1 VLILK
6 NCRLVPE
13 LVEGYEGNTADIA
26 IEGNLIQGIYSPG
39 EAPAG
44 EEMDLH
50 GMTVLPGLFDLH
62 MHLNFDSM
70 NVEAIASREPEQAII
85 DGLDYAQ
92 EFLRNGYTYLRDCG
106 IAHWSGRYVRQAIDR
121 GIVVGPHYSFSG
133 ACNSASAPGNKQF
146 GPVYREFDG
155 PQYALR
161 ICREDVAN
169 GADFVKYMVTGAV
182 MNQGGDPQAMLC
194 TEEEL
199 QAMADGARACGTYLS
214 CHCHGKPGILACIR
228 SGVYTVEHCTYID
241 EECIEAFLQAD
252 GASVIIP
259 TMGVIYGILMDDT
272 GAVPEYMKTR
282 SKEIYDRASENL
294 GKAYRA
300 GVKMGWG
307 SDADRVSFHKYPGLE
322 FIARRKMGLTN
333 VELLKQA
340 TIDSAKIVHVDH
352 LAGTIKCGKWADLC
366 VIDGNPDEDIDVMTK
381 LPAHVFIQGKAF
393 V

>member
-1 VLILK
+1 MLILK

-26 IEGNLIQGIYSPG
+26 IEGNLIQGIYSQG

-44 EEMDLH
+44 EDMDLH

-70 NVEAIASREPEQAII
+70 NLEAIASRVPEQSII

-92 EFLRNGYTYLRDCG
+92 EFLRNGCTYLRDCG
-106 IAHWSGRYVRQAIDR
+106 IAHWSGRYIRQAIDR
-121 GIVVGPHYSFSG
+121 GIAVGPHYSFSG

-199 QAMADGARACGTYLS
+199 Q
-214 CHCHGKPGILACIR
+214 
-228 SGVYTVEHCTYID
+228 E
-241 EECIEAFLQAD
+241 
-252 GASVIIP
+252 
-259 TMGVIYGILMDDT
+259 
-272 GAVPEYMKTR
+272 
-282 SKEIYDRASENL
+282 L
-294 GKAYRA
+294 GK
-300 GVKMGWG
+300 K
-307 SDADRVSFHKYPGLE
+307 
-322 FIARRKMGLTN
+322 
-333 VELLKQA
+333 
-340 TIDSAKIVHVDH
+340 
-352 LAGTIKCGKWADLC
+352 
-366 VIDGNPDEDIDVMTK
+366 
-381 LPAHVFIQGKAF
+381 
-393 V
+393 